1 MGSPSVLTMKVL
13 LLVCL
18 SLLAVVSLGLGDALT
33 DKHEELSLKAL
44 EATEIKDNFAGISSV
59 RNARETKKDGPKKKK
74 KTKRENR
81 IKLRKT
87 RVKMGKQ
94 EKKKVREKIKE
105 RIGKPRKKLKT
116 LKGRRESKTKI
127 KTKR

>member
-59 RNARETKKDGPKKKK
+59 RNARVAKKDEQKKKRK
-74 KTKRENR
+74 AKR
-81 IKLRKT
+81 K
-87 RVKMGKQ
+87 
-94 EKKKVREKIKE
+94 EKKKRKQNKIK
-105 RIGKPRKKLKT
+105 KNKKKSSASRKKARKN
-116 LKGRRESKTKI
+116 I
-127 KTKR
+127 K

>member
-33 DKHEELSLKAL
+33 DNHEELSLKAL

-59 RNARETKKDGPKKKK
+59 RNAREAKKDGPKKKR
-74 KTKRENR
+74 KTKR
-81 IKLRKT
+81 K
-87 RVKMGKQ
+87 
-94 EKKKVREKIKE
+94 EKKKRKQNKKKKKKKKK
-105 RIGKPRKKLKT
+105 GKKKK
-116 LKGRRESKTKI
+116 KKKKKKKS
-127 KTKR
+127 